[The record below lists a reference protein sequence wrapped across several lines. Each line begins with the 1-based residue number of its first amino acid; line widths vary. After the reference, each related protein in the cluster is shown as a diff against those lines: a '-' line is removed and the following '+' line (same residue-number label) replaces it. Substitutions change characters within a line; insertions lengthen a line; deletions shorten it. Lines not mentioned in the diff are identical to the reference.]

1 MDLKQAA
8 ENILEDV
15 KLYLQ
20 QLDDERYKQS
30 LEVFSGSSV
39 GMHTRHIIEF
49 YQCLID
55 HGASRI
61 INYDKR
67 NRNRAIEEDTSH
79 TIGVIHDLLEKL
91 YHISEDDKLLLEV
104 SYDLENGGYNL
115 VDTNFKRELVY
126 NLEHTIHHLALV
138 KIGLKEIAPEI
149 LLPAHFGVAPSTIKF
164 NKQMVEN

>member
-61 INYDKR
+61 INYDNR

-91 YHISEDDKLLLEV
+91 DNIDEDDKLILEV

-164 NKQMVEN
+164 NNQLKDN

>member
-15 KLYLQ
+15 KLYLL
-20 QLDDERYKQS
+20 QLDDQRYKQR

-49 YQCLID
+49 YQCLIH
-55 HGASRI
+55 HGTSRI

-67 NRNRAIEEDTSH
+67 ERNRAIEEDTGH

-91 YHISEDDKLLLEV
+91 AHINEGDKLILEV
-104 SYDLENGGYNL
+104 SYELENGGYNL

-164 NKQMVEN
+164 KRQFVKE

>member
-8 ENILEDV
+8 GNILEDV

-20 QLDDERYKQS
+20 QLDDERYKQR
-30 LEVFSGSSV
+30 LDVFSGSSV

-67 NRNRAIEEDTSH
+67 MRNRAIEEDTRY

-91 YHISEDDKLLLEV
+91 AHIDENDKLILEV
-104 SYDLENGGYNL
+104 SYELENGGYNL

-138 KIGLKEIAPEI
+138 KIGMKEIAPEI

-164 NKQMVEN
+164 KKQLVKK